1 MIQEFIPDIHTTILW
16 YPWLIQPDIF
26 TYIFTPLQRRTF
38 MQKNT
43 SIPQSGALIVPMTND
58 YLFRALLQRN
68 NLVLKGLICAL
79 LHMKEADISSVIIT
93 NPIRL
98 GDTIANK
105 TFVLDINVILNQH
118 HIINLECR
126 SST

>member
-1 MIQEFIPDIHTTILW
+1 
-16 YPWLIQPDIF
+16 
-26 TYIFTPLQRRTF
+26 

-98 GDTIANK
+98 GDSIDNK

-118 HIINLECR
+118 HINAGDQFKQLAGSLSQLPCPKFR
-126 SST
+126 SSQKGRRL

>member
-1 MIQEFIPDIHTTILW
+1 
-16 YPWLIQPDIF
+16 
-26 TYIFTPLQRRTF
+26 

-79 LHMKEADISSVIIT
+79 LHMKEAIFL
-93 NPIRL
+93 R
-98 GDTIANK
+98 
-105 TFVLDINVILNQH
+105 
-118 HIINLECR
+118 
-126 SST
+126 

>member
-1 MIQEFIPDIHTTILW
+1 
-16 YPWLIQPDIF
+16 
-26 TYIFTPLQRRTF
+26 

-93 NPIRL
+93 NPIQSARISL
-98 GDTIANK
+98 
-105 TFVLDINVILNQH
+105 
-118 HIINLECR
+118 
-126 SST
+126 

>member
-1 MIQEFIPDIHTTILW
+1 
-16 YPWLIQPDIF
+16 
-26 TYIFTPLQRRTF
+26 

-93 NPIRL
+93 NVNT
-98 GDTIANK
+98 D
-105 TFVLDINVILNQH
+105 D
-118 HIINLECR
+118 LEHSAR
-126 SST
+126 SFRADLPLV